1 LLDAEFVQGVYAT
14 SINIHNTQLSSE
26 VQFTKT
32 TVQAFQEGARSSAD
46 AAAPR
51 PAPLP
56 ILQLLCGRRERR
68 QFADIARIVLDD
80 DGGFE
85 DYVKVR
91 LSGHRADD
99 LQQPPLCFDLQR
111 EKLMERKLPEFLRP
125 ADVSLL
131 PAQVH
136 ELTPEEQR
144 ERYFEQREERVEQEP
159 ISQILG
165 DLEAELKDPL
175 RVIAERILRLT
186 FEEAMKMADGMHKPE
201 MAAHLTKWAR
211 CYVDGVEMPEEVRIS
226 LR

>member
-1 LLDAEFVQGVYAT
+1 MD
-14 SINIHNTQLSSE
+14 
-26 VQFTKT
+26 
-32 TVQAFQEGARSSAD
+32 
-46 AAAPR
+46 
-51 PAPLP
+51 
-56 ILQLLCGRRERR
+56 
-68 QFADIARIVLDD
+68 
-80 DGGFE
+80 
-85 DYVKVR
+85 
-91 LSGHRADD
+91 
-99 LQQPPLCFDLQR
+99 
-111 EKLMERKLPEFLRP
+111 RKLPEFLRP

-144 ERYFEQREERVEQEP
+144 ERYFEQWEERVEQEP

-211 CYVDGVEMPEEVRIS
+211 CYVDGVEMPEEVRIN